1 MNTPVVKLE
10 YVLIFF
16 ESLVA
21 NGRIWRVGGHFLCWC
36 GGHYSMANG
45 GCLSVG
51 ELYRDPYFTGHY
63 LIGLSLIVDEQYA
76 LTRC

>member
-1 MNTPVVKLE
+1 MNAPVVKLE

-36 GGHYSMANG
+36 GGHSMDAVWLNHG
-45 GCLSVG
+45 ALS
-51 ELYRDPYFTGHY
+51 RSYFTGNY
-63 LIGLSLIVDEQYA
+63 LIGLPLIVDEQHA

>member
-1 MNTPVVKLE
+1 MNAPVVKLE

-36 GGHYSMANG
+36 GGHSMDAVLLNHG
-45 GCLSVG
+45 ALARS
-51 ELYRDPYFTGHY
+51 YFTGNY
-63 LIGLSLIVDEQYA
+63 LIGLPLIVDEQHA

>member
-10 YVLIFF
+10 YVLILF

-36 GGHYSMANG
+36 GGHYSME
-45 GCLSVG
+45 LSFSRG

-63 LIGLSLIVDEQYA
+63 LIGLSLIVDEQY
-76 LTRC
+76 

>member
-1 MNTPVVKLE
+1 MNAPVVKLE
-10 YVLIFF
+10 YVLVFF

-36 GGHYSMANG
+36 GGHSMDAVLLNHG
-45 GCLSVG
+45 ALS
-51 ELYRDPYFTGHY
+51 RSYFTGNY
-63 LIGLSLIVDEQYA
+63 LIGLPLIIVDEQHA